1 MRSPFLTISFTF
13 MVMACGLCFS
23 CCGWCGTLRYRDFTL
38 KGTQL
43 LFAFSG
49 TFNRFDVQA
58 LFVLPCVCAQ
68 ELTFCLHWHART
80 RAHTHARTH
89 YLRASVV
96 VRAGGAGG
104 LVRVAG
110 CALRCMTRLP
120 SVAQVL
126 IINITAAL
134 GLFSLA
140 RLVVEFTL
148 EFLLSRRRK

>member
-1 MRSPFLTISFTF
+1 M
-13 MVMACGLCFS
+13 
-23 CCGWCGTLRYRDFTL
+23 
-38 KGTQL
+38 
-43 LFAFSG
+43 
-49 TFNRFDVQA
+49 
-58 LFVLPCVCAQ
+58 
-68 ELTFCLHWHART
+68 
-80 RAHTHARTH
+80 HARTH

-104 LVRVAG
+104 LVLVAG

>member
-1 MRSPFLTISFTF
+1 
-13 MVMACGLCFS
+13 MACGLCFS

-49 TFNRFDVQA
+49 TFNRFDIQA

-68 ELTFCLHWHART
+68 ELTFR
-80 RAHTHARTH
+80 
-89 YLRASVV
+89 
-96 VRAGGAGG
+96 
-104 LVRVAG
+104 
-110 CALRCMTRLP
+110 
-120 SVAQVL
+120 QVL